1 MFLVTNEN
9 MGLCLY
15 IHTYIPLNVELLFF
29 QSLFVTKQRVLSRTC
44 MNNFV
49 NKKEMMST
57 IKFALFNL
65 TNWFHQIQHI
75 KWEPLKFNL
84 FWSKIKHGVL
94 NLNFI
99 FLNGPAAHLR
109 AGFSGPFWFVFW
121 PSNRCSACF
130 LLVKIIF
137 SPSPHLLPF
146 KK

>member
-1 MFLVTNEN
+1 MTSFWLAVDN
-9 MGLCLY
+9 LKS
-15 IHTYIPLNVELLFF
+15 LNVAIVSMTLTRINISKTKGLVVLNYVSEFNKQFNFISFNLKGLEATFECWVYSLLF
-29 QSLFVTKQRVLSRTC
+29 TKQRVLFRTC

-94 NLNFI
+94 NLNFL
-99 FLNGPAAHLR
+99 F
-109 AGFSGPFWFVFW
+109 F
-121 PSNRCSACF
+121 
-130 LLVKIIF
+130 
-137 SPSPHLLPF
+137 
-146 KK
+146 